1 MIYWNQSSSVFSSQQ
16 IEKLLVSCY
25 LPIIGSDSLLLGA
38 QKWGEPAL
46 DDGELFQTFLKETY
60 QSASQHE
67 VVLRV
72 MCSSPLCL
80 AREGEG
86 RLCVDAAWGVCKPQD
101 LIRSGEATA
110 VVIIAAQSFSMVDD
124 LAEEMKM
131 ANGIDEFSSILAELA
146 FMGSCEHVQT
156 LFAATMLT
164 VSQLVANEEK
174 LLPDMASPLLELLKR
189 CTKSMRQ
196 GTSGGS
202 MRAEMFD
209 AIGEV
214 CRLHRGMCQK
224 FLVKGIANQVKA
236 ALGLNLGGLAMA
248 GCLRC
253 LGNLAKGDPSGKT
266 SHGLASDPALM
277 RDVVQL
283 MGGQDQRCSF
293 EACNLLVLLVDSNA
307 ETFSTL
313 VPTVDFQHGGVKLL
327 TGVLDFFT
335 NMEDER
341 LKGYSTLEGSVCGIC
356 RAVHHFLSSG
366 LESILNVMDDR
377 GEGKGSELP
386 YSDLV
391 FLIQACASL
400 VSTFPHMWM
409 AAMFAVR
416 SMTIVAKIVSGNNI
430 TT

>member
-1 MIYWNQSSSVFSSQQ
+1 M
-16 IEKLLVSCY
+16 
-25 LPIIGSDSLLLGA
+25 
-38 QKWGEPAL
+38 
-46 DDGELFQTFLKETY
+46 
-60 QSASQHE
+60 
-67 VVLRV
+67 
-72 MCSSPLCL
+72 
-80 AREGEG
+80 
-86 RLCVDAAWGVCKPQD
+86 
-101 LIRSGEATA
+101 
-110 VVIIAAQSFSMVDD
+110 
-124 LAEEMKM
+124 
-131 ANGIDEFSSILAELA
+131 
-146 FMGSCEHVQT
+146 
-156 LFAATMLT
+156 
-164 VSQLVANEEK
+164 
-174 LLPDMASPLLELLKR
+174 
-189 CTKSMRQ
+189 
-196 GTSGGS
+196 
-202 MRAEMFD
+202 
-209 AIGEV
+209 
-214 CRLHRGMCQK
+214 
-224 FLVKGIANQVKA
+224 KA
-236 ALGLNLGGLAMA
+236 ALGLNLDGLAMA

-313 VPTVDFQHGGVKLL
+313 VPTVEFQHGGVKLL

-416 SMTIVAKIVSGNNI
+416 SMTIVAKIAPTIALQTDAVQSCVNVLQAHPARKEVILVVVDLLTSVARSSVEGKMQTLQHGGSKAMATYLSKQSSFVSKSL
-430 TT
+430 TTHSEIFHKNHRQEINVLMAKEWGELSIE